1 MILPSQ
7 RRRVRTMQIG
17 FLVLLATTSAQL
29 AWWLYDQVAYSRE
42 MQRRIEATLQA
53 DLAQAGALLRAGVP
67 RDSLTVLFPTLDIG
81 AVQVTLRPATT
92 ESLRLERAR
101 RLNRYAWEGGFFMLV
116 LVASMYVVH
125 RSLLEQAELHHR
137 QEGFLASV
145 SHELKSP
152 LASLRLSA
160 ETLALRNPDPQRRLE
175 LVHRQIQDLTRLERL
190 IGNILDTSRLSQP
203 SLRSAPEALS
213 LANESQHAIDEISF
227 HASETK
233 TAVRASIADDLM
245 IFADRDAVRTVLR
258 NLLHNAM
265 RAAEGGTVTVAA
277 AVEDGQALLRV
288 SDDGIGFPP
297 ELGQKIFGKFYR
309 LDDERHTGR
318 SGTGL
323 GLYLVRRLVELDGGT
338 VRAHSDGPGRG
349 AVFTVHWPLAPHE
362 HA

>member
-1 MILPSQ
+1 MNLHHSQ
-7 RRRVRTMQIG
+7 RRLRSMQIG
-17 FLVLLATTSAQL
+17 FLVLLLASSAQL

-42 MQRRIEATLQA
+42 MQRRLEATQQA
-53 DLAQAGALLRAGVP
+53 DLSQAQALLRAGVA
-67 RDSLTVLFPTLDIG
+67 RDSVVLLFPTLDIG
-81 AVQVTLRPATT
+81 AAAVTLRPATT
-92 ESLRLERAR
+92 ATLLTERAR

-116 LVASMYVVH
+116 LVAAMFVVH
-125 RSLLEQAELHHR
+125 RSLLEQGELHRR

-160 ETLALRNPDPQRRLE
+160 ETLALRNPTPERRIE

-190 IGNILDTSRLSQP
+190 IGNILDTSRLAQP
-203 SLRSAPEALS
+203 ALHSAPEALA
-213 LANESQHAIDEISF
+213 LASEARQAMDELGF
-227 HASETK
+227 QASETK
-233 TAVRASIADDLM
+233 TVLRAEIPEDLQ
-245 IFADRDAVRTVLR
+245 IFADRDAVRTIFR

-265 RAAEGGTVTVAA
+265 RAAEGGRVTVTAGTDEHQ
-277 AVEDGQALLRV
+277 AVLRV
-288 SDDGIGFPP
+288 ADDGIGFDP
-297 ELGQKIFGKFYR
+297 EFGQKIFGKFYR
-309 LDDERHTGR
+309 LDDERHVSR

-349 AVFTVHWPLAPHE
+349 AVFTVHWPLAPHS

>member
-7 RRRVRTMQIG
+7 RRRVRTMQIA
-17 FLVLLATTSAQL
+17 FLVLLAATSAQL
-29 AWWLYDQVAYSRE
+29 AWWLYDQVVYSRE

-53 DLAQAGALLRAGVP
+53 DLAQAGVLLRTGVP
-67 RDSLTVLFPTLDIG
+67 RDSLAVLFPALDIG
-81 AVQVTLRPATT
+81 TATVTLRPATT
-92 ESLRLERAR
+92 GTLKLERAR

-125 RSLLEQAELHHR
+125 RALLEQAELHHR

-160 ETLALRNPDPQRRLE
+160 ETLALRDPDPERRIE

-203 SLRSAPEALS
+203 ALRSAPEALS
-213 LANESQHAIDEISF
+213 LASEATHVIDEL
-227 HASETK
+227 ALQARETG
-233 TAVRASIADDLM
+233 TSMRADIADDLL
-245 IFADRDAVRTVLR
+245 ILADRDAVRTVLR
-258 NLLHNAM
+258 NLLHNAL
-265 RAAEGGTVTVAA
+265 RAAEGGHVTLSAA
-277 AVEDGQALLRV
+277 IEDGLARLQV
-288 SDDGIGFPP
+288 TDDGIGFPP
-297 ELGQKIFGKFYR
+297 DLGQRIFGKFYR

-338 VRAHSDGPGRG
+338 VRGHSDGPGRG